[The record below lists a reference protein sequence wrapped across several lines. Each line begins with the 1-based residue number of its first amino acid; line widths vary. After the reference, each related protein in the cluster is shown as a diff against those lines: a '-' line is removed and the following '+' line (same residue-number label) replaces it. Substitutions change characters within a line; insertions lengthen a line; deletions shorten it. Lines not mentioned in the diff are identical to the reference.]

1 MDEKYEYINCG
12 ENLKLLRHEL
22 RGSGEKQILW
32 RKGRLRGGEK
42 GQRKRINTS
51 PCPNTINQ
59 IRYTLTAENQ
69 ASTEFYIKKSLPVY
83 TIRQFLDYQGIN
95 KWPGT
100 GHKKMT

>member
-1 MDEKYEYINCG
+1 MWK
-12 ENLKLLRHEL
+12 
-22 RGSGEKQILW
+22 
-32 RKGRLRGGEK
+32 KGRLGGGRRGWE
-42 GQRKRINTS
+42 RINTS

-59 IRYTLTAENQ
+59 VYTLTAENQ